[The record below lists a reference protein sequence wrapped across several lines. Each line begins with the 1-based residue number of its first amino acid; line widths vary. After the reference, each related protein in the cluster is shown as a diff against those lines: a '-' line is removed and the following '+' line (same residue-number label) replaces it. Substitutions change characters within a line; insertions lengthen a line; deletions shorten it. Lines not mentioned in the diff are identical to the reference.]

1 MSAGRVGG
9 RYVVAVANG
18 EAAMGLISLVAM
30 FEAGSRGS
38 YVAAEETDELL
49 AAELAGADLAW
60 GILSMS

>member
-1 MSAGRVGG
+1 
-9 RYVVAVANG
+9 VAVANG